1 MPTALSSLE
10 LLTLVAMARLGD
22 DAYAVTIRLDIQA
35 CTERDVSV
43 PAVYAALD
51 RLERAGLAAPW
62 LSESR
67 PERGGRARRHFRLT
81 PAGRAHVLR
90 ARENALK
97 MWHSVP
103 LPESGRRR

>member
-22 DAYAVTIRLDIQA
+22 EAYAVTIRLDIQECA
-35 CTERDVSV
+35 GREVSV

-51 RLERAGLAAPW
+51 RLERAGLAAHW

-81 PAGRAHVLR
+81 AEGRALLR
-90 ARENALK
+90 RERDSALR
-97 MWHSVP
+97 MWASVP
-103 LPESGRRR
+103 VSDPGRRR